1 MAGSGRRSI
10 ELDGKEMM
18 GQMIL
23 EVTVKHELQAVRRF
37 RRWAWLIALGCRLAG
52 LGGMREGRELP
63 CITDTPA
70 VCETCEWQ
78 GTVGECEPDVDGEGS
93 LGCPRCRGIVSCQGD
108 GEAPPERPAW
118 D

>member
-10 ELDGKEMM
+10 ELDGRDMM
-18 GQMIL
+18 RRMIL

-52 LGGMREGRELP
+52 LGGMREGPESKLP
-63 CITDTPA
+63 GITSVPA
-70 VCETCEWQ
+70 VCQACEWQ
-78 GTVGECEPDVDGEGS
+78 GTAGECEPDIDGDGS
-93 LGCPRCRGIVSCQGD
+93 LGCPRCRGIVICQGD
-108 GEAPPERPAW
+108 GEAPPEL